1 MAERRFRDDIMDVY
15 LLLQDMHD
23 TIMRGELFPQELID
37 KARIVTS
44 NLADWKIED
53 TEERVKILRFITT
66 IVDLLNFNDK
76 MKVKREELIKGYITN
91 AIQTEAK

>member
-1 MAERRFRDDIMDVY
+1 MKRRFRDDIMDVY

-23 TIMRGELFPQELID
+23 TIMRGELFKQELID
-37 KARIVTS
+37 RSRDVTS

-53 TEERVKILRFITT
+53 TEERVKVLRFITT

-76 MKVKREELIKGYITN
+76 MKAKREELIKGYMTN